1 VRPAL
6 VALAALL
13 GGLGPAPLRGQDAT
27 AEVLAVVQR
36 LFDAMRAK
44 DTVAL
49 RAVLHPE
56 ATLTGP
62 ARDAEGHVV
71 VRPLPVARFVAGVAG
86 ATVQLDERFWDPE
99 VRIDGDLAAV
109 WTPYAFYADG
119 VLSHCGVDVFLL
131 AHFEEGWRIIQIADT
146 RRREGC
152 RGPPER

>member
-1 VRPAL
+1 VRLAPIAL
-6 VALAALL
+6 VMLA
-13 GGLGPAPLRGQDAT
+13 GLGPAPVRAQDA
-27 AEVLAVVQR
+27 AGDVIAVVQR

-44 DTVAL
+44 DTVVL

-62 ARDAEGHVV
+62 TRDPQGHVV
-71 VRPLPVARFVAGVAG
+71 VRPLPVARFIAGVAG
-86 ATVQLDERFWDPE
+86 ATTHLDEQFWDPE

-119 VLSHCGVDVFLL
+119 TLSHCGVDAFLL
-131 AHFEEGWRIIQIADT
+131 AHMDDGWKIIQIADT

-152 RGPPER
+152 RGPPGR

>member
-1 VRPAL
+1 MKPGPVVLMLLAGLAPARL
-6 VALAALL
+6 
-13 GGLGPAPLRGQDAT
+13 PAQDAT
-27 AEVLAVVQR
+27 ADVLAVVQR

-56 ATLTGP
+56 ATLSAP
-62 ARDAEGHVV
+62 ARDPQGHVLVRV
-71 VRPLPVARFVAGVAG
+71 VPVARFIAGVAG
-86 ATVQLDERFWDPE
+86 ATARLDERFWDPE

-119 VLSHCGVDVFLL
+119 TLSHCGVDAFLL
-131 AHFEEGWRIIQIADT
+131 ARMDDGWKIIQIADT

-152 RGPPER
+152 TGPPGR